1 MKRFFKKITDW
12 FFWYHDVQND
22 LTKQGIYL
30 IPTYGIHGVITYI
43 DKEQQEYYL
52 QTIKE
57 KTKNA
62 D

>member
-1 MKRFFKKITDW
+1 MKQFFKKTLDW
-12 FFWYHDVQND
+12 FFWYHDVQNE

-30 IPTYGIHGVITYI
+30 IPTYGIHGMVTFI
-43 DKEQQEYYL
+43 DKERQEQYL

-57 KTKNA
+57 KAYNA